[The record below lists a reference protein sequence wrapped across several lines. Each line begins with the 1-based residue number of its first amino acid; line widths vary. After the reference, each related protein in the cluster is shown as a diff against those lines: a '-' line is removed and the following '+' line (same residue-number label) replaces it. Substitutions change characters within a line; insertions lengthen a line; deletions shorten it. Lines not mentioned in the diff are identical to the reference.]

1 MCKAIVANVNRTS
14 KLLCVCVCSVVFCSA
29 MNGRLQCRPE
39 EEEEEGG
46 RDLGLGCPGLKPLL
60 PTSVSHDSTQSQ
72 LLLWIQ
78 QREPEGAE
86 WAYHSYHFSDNGR
99 HIKDD
104 PANSTNAKVAQLA
117 TMHFIQF
124 PKGKCF
130 QAVIMYS
137 HCPPR
142 VTRQPA
148 LTSVRCRGRHDSAGK
163 KKNREKNE
171 PWARSLCL

>member
-1 MCKAIVANVNRTS
+1 
-14 KLLCVCVCSVVFCSA
+14 

-46 RDLGLGCPGLKPLL
+46 RDLGHGCPGLKPLL
-60 PTSVSHDSTQSQ
+60 PTSISHDSTQSQ

-137 HCPPR
+137 HCPPW